1 MNQVLKK
8 SELLDCQQI
17 PSEAELLQ
25 RARNL
30 IPMLLEKA
38 ASVEKNRMVSKETIQ
53 AFVDAGFFKI
63 LQPAAFGGWEMNP
76 SVFYKVLMELGR
88 GCCSSA
94 WNMMILGIHQWEF
107 GSMPEQACVD
117 VWGENDATIIASS
130 YPPFGKVEEV
140 DGGYRISGTWKTS
153 SGCDHGQW
161 AFLGGLRKDAD
172 GKVIDRLSML
182 VSADDYEI
190 VDDWH
195 TFGLA
200 GTGSKSLLVK
210 DAFVPYH
217 RAHSLIKYEYSE
229 RGNHY
234 LYPFNQV
241 FFGAVSSLIVG
252 MAQGGVDE
260 YIRQM
265 TVRTNTTDGNSA
277 ALSPYVKDRLG
288 NAVVRVRTARARLL
302 QMMAET
308 TEIVERRELVARTLH
323 EIGGGHATRR
333 LLVAHG
339 GLLAQQHLDHVRGHP
354 FCPLSDRGAC
364 SCPADEPPE
373 AWAHSS
379 LLRRGRPTSAPNRQ
393 RRSNAP
399 EIVQQGPRQCRRGNR
414 AQRPHRHAP

>member
-8 SELLDCQQI
+8 SEVIACQQI

-25 RARNL
+25 RARDL

-38 ASVEKNRMVSKETIQ
+38 TSVEKNRMVSKETIQ

-107 GSMPEQACVD
+107 GSMPEQACLD
-117 VWGENDATIIASS
+117 VWGADDRTIIASS

-140 DGGYRISGTWKTS
+140 EGGYRISGTWKTS

-190 VDDWH
+190 IDDWH

-265 TVRTNTTDGNSA
+265 SVRTNTTDGNSA

-302 QMMAET
+302 QMMAES
-308 TEIVERRELVARTLH
+308 TEIVERRELVPTFERVHYMLDIARVGR
-323 EIGGGHATRR
+323 ECEEAVM
-333 LLVAHG
+333 LLFKA
-339 GLLAQQHLDHVRGHP
+339 
-354 FCPLSDRGAC
+354 
-364 SCPADEPPE
+364 
-373 AWAHSS
+373 
-379 LLRRGRPTSAPNRQ
+379 TSARGIYLDNPLQ
-393 RRSNAP
+393 RILRDVIAAANHITQNADDTAGMLGAYLLG
-399 EIVQQGPRQCRRGNR
+399 QQLPPMIFGLEPVSIND
-414 AQRPHRHAP
+414 

>member
-8 SELLDCQQI
+8 SELLACQQI
-17 PSEAELLQ
+17 PSEAEILQ
-25 RARNL
+25 RARDL

-38 ASVEKNRMVSKETIQ
+38 TSVEKNRMVSKETIQ

-63 LQPAAFGGWEMNP
+63 LQPAKFGGWEMNP

-130 YPPFGKVEEV
+130 YPPFGKLEEV
-140 DGGYRISGTWKTS
+140 EGGYRISGTWKTS

-161 AFLGGLRKDAD
+161 AFLGGLRKDAN

-190 VDDWH
+190 IDDWH

-200 GTGSKSLLVK
+200 GTGSKSLLVR
-210 DAFVPYH
+210 DAFVPAH
-217 RAHSLIKYEYSE
+217 RVHSLIKYEYSE

-265 TVRTNTTDGNSA
+265 SVRTNTTDGNSA

-308 TEIVERRELVARTLH
+308 TEIVERRELVPTHDRVHHMLDIARVGR
-323 EIGGGHATRR
+323 ECEEAVM
-333 LLVAHG
+333 LLFKA
-339 GLLAQQHLDHVRGHP
+339 
-354 FCPLSDRGAC
+354 
-364 SCPADEPPE
+364 
-373 AWAHSS
+373 
-379 LLRRGRPTSAPNRQ
+379 TSARGIYLDNPLQ
-393 RRSNAP
+393 RILRDVIAAANHITQNADDTAGMLGAYLLG
-399 EIVQQGPRQCRRGNR
+399 QQLPPMIFGLEPVSI
-414 AQRPHRHAP
+414 HD

>member
-8 SELLDCQQI
+8 SEVMACQQI

-25 RARNL
+25 RARDL

-38 ASVEKNRMVSKETIQ
+38 TSVEKNRMVSKETIQ

-63 LQPAAFGGWEMNP
+63 LQPARFGGWEMNP
-76 SVFYKVLMELGR
+76 SVFYKLLMELGR

-107 GSMPEQACVD
+107 GSMPEQACQD
-117 VWGENDATIIASS
+117 VWGADDRTIIASS

-140 DGGYRISGTWKTS
+140 EGGYRISGTWKTS

-190 VDDWH
+190 IDDWH

-210 DAFVPYH
+210 DAFVPHH
-217 RAHSLIKYEYSE
+217 RVHSLIKYEYSE
-229 RGNHY
+229 RGSHY

-265 TVRTNTTDGNSA
+265 SVRTNTTDGNSA

-302 QMMAET
+302 QMMAES
-308 TEIVERRELVARTLH
+308 TEIVERRELVPTFERVHYMLDIARVGR
-323 EIGGGHATRR
+323 ECEEAVM
-333 LLVAHG
+333 LLFKA
-339 GLLAQQHLDHVRGHP
+339 
-354 FCPLSDRGAC
+354 
-364 SCPADEPPE
+364 
-373 AWAHSS
+373 
-379 LLRRGRPTSAPNRQ
+379 TSARGIYLDNPLQ
-393 RRSNAP
+393 RILRDVIAAANHITQNADDTAGMLGGYLLGQTLP
-399 EIVQQGPRQCRRGNR
+399 PMIFGLEAVSI
-414 AQRPHRHAP
+414 HD

>member
-1 MNQVLKK
+1 MSQVLKK
-8 SELLDCQQI
+8 SEVMACQQI

-25 RARNL
+25 RARDL

-38 ASVEKNRMVSKETIQ
+38 TSVEKNRMVSKETIQ

-63 LQPAAFGGWEMNP
+63 LQPARFGGWEMNP

-107 GSMPEQACVD
+107 GSMPEQACLD
-117 VWGENDATIIASS
+117 VWGADDRTIIASS

-140 DGGYRISGTWKTS
+140 EGGYRISGTWKTS

-190 VDDWH
+190 IDDWH

-265 TVRTNTTDGNSA
+265 SVRTNTTDGNSA

-302 QMMAET
+302 QMMAES
-308 TEIVERRELVARTLH
+308 TEIVERRELVPTFERVHYMLDIARVGR
-323 EIGGGHATRR
+323 ECEEAVM
-333 LLVAHG
+333 LLFKA
-339 GLLAQQHLDHVRGHP
+339 
-354 FCPLSDRGAC
+354 
-364 SCPADEPPE
+364 
-373 AWAHSS
+373 
-379 LLRRGRPTSAPNRQ
+379 TSARGIYLDNPLQ
-393 RRSNAP
+393 RILRDVIAAANHITQNADDTAGMLGAYLLG
-399 EIVQQGPRQCRRGNR
+399 QQLPPMIFGLEPVSIND
-414 AQRPHRHAP
+414 

>member
-8 SELLDCQQI
+8 SEVIACQQI

-25 RARNL
+25 RARDL

-38 ASVEKNRMVSKETIQ
+38 SSVEKNRMVSKETIQ

-63 LQPAAFGGWEMNP
+63 LQPAQFGGWEMNP

-107 GSMPEQACVD
+107 GSMPEQACID
-117 VWGENDATIIASS
+117 VWGEDDRAIIASS

-140 DGGYRISGTWKTS
+140 EGGYRISGTWKTS

-161 AFLGGLRKDAD
+161 AFLGGLRKDAE

-190 VDDWH
+190 IDDWH
-195 TFGLA
+195 TFGLS

-217 RAHSLIKYEYSE
+217 RAHSLIKYEYNE

-265 TVRTNTTDGNSA
+265 SVRTNTTDGNNAS
-277 ALSPYVKDRLG
+277 LSPYVKDRLG

-302 QMMAET
+302 QMMAES
-308 TEIVERRELVARTLH
+308 TEIVERRELVPTFERVHYMLDIARVGR
-323 EIGGGHATRR
+323 ECEEAVM
-333 LLVAHG
+333 LLFKA
-339 GLLAQQHLDHVRGHP
+339 
-354 FCPLSDRGAC
+354 
-364 SCPADEPPE
+364 
-373 AWAHSS
+373 
-379 LLRRGRPTSAPNRQ
+379 TSARGIYLDNPLQ
-393 RRSNAP
+393 RILRDVIAAANHITQNADDTAGMLGAYLLG
-399 EIVQQGPRQCRRGNR
+399 QQLPPMIFGLEAVSIND
-414 AQRPHRHAP
+414 

>member
-8 SELLDCQQI
+8 SEVMACEQV

-25 RARNL
+25 RARDL

-38 ASVEKNRMVSKETIQ
+38 TSVEKNRMVSKETIQ

-63 LQPAAFGGWEMNP
+63 LQPARFGGWEMNP

-107 GSMPEQACVD
+107 GSMPEQACLD
-117 VWGENDATIIASS
+117 VWGADDRTIIASS
-130 YPPFGKVEEV
+130 YPPFGKLEEV
-140 DGGYRISGTWKTS
+140 EGGYRISGTWKTS

-190 VDDWH
+190 IDDWH

-265 TVRTNTTDGNSA
+265 SVRTNTTDGNSA

-302 QMMAET
+302 QMMAES
-308 TEIVERRELVARTLH
+308 TEIVERRELVPTFERVHYMLDIARVGR
-323 EIGGGHATRR
+323 ECEEAVM
-333 LLVAHG
+333 LLFKA
-339 GLLAQQHLDHVRGHP
+339 
-354 FCPLSDRGAC
+354 
-364 SCPADEPPE
+364 
-373 AWAHSS
+373 
-379 LLRRGRPTSAPNRQ
+379 TSARGIYLDNPLQ
-393 RRSNAP
+393 RILRDVIAAANHITQNADDTAGMLGAYLLG
-399 EIVQQGPRQCRRGNR
+399 QQLPPMIFGLEPVSIND
-414 AQRPHRHAP
+414 